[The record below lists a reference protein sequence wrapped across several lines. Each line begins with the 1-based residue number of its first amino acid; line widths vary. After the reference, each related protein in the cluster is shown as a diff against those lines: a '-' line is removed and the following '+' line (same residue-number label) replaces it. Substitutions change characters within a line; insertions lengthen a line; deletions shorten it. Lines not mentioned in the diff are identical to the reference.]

1 MRRLVFKTHNKTMS
15 ECSESSEDNHVDMS
29 HIWASP
35 PASPASPSASLA
47 SPPESPP
54 RAHIPGYIRELLHA
68 LDTKHA
74 LSKVDI
80 DDQRDV
86 RAFLYGLKRERV
98 LEDLVRLQKLHDLM
112 APSFPVKDLGLVKDQ
127 YAQVAADLNDVDR
140 GKVVQL
146 TAVKQ
151 RTDALN
157 EAVTKGLLDEHRDKT
172 LFGSIIRSH
181 AKSFTSTTSV

>member
-1 MRRLVFKTHNKTMS
+1 MS

-35 PASPASPSASLA
+35 PASPASVPDSPASAPDSPA
-47 SPPESPP
+47 SAPDSPP
-54 RAHIPGYIRELLHA
+54 RSHIPGYIRELLHA
-68 LDTKHA
+68 LDTNHA

-86 RAFLYGLKRERV
+86 RAFLYGLKRDCV
-98 LEDLVRLQKLHDLM
+98 LENLVRLQKLHDLM
-112 APSFPVKDLGLVKDQ
+112 APSFPAKDLGLVKDH
-127 YAQVAADLNDVDR
+127 YAQVAAHLNDVDR
-140 GKVVQL
+140 GKVAQL

-151 RTDALN
+151 RTDVLN
-157 EAVTKGLLDEHRDKT
+157 EAVTKGLLDEHRDSQ
-172 LFGSIIRSH
+172 LFGAIIRSH